1 MKFNPENNMLP
12 LKMKIHY
19 YNYAPTG
26 IMKIVPINSLNY
38 LTLVDNEK
46 TVCLSKNRS
55 LNPDIS
61 NLQDAA
67 PRFPAPSLAEIIHN
81 TQSGIYG
88 SAEVNSNQI
97 W

>member
-1 MKFNPENNMLP
+1 MLP

-26 IMKIVPINSLNY
+26 IMKIVPINFLSY
-38 LTLVDNEK
+38 LTLVDNK
-46 TVCLSKNRS
+46 NTVRLSKNRL
-55 LNPDIS
+55 LNSDIS

-88 SAEVNSNQI
+88 SAEVSSNQI

>member
-1 MKFNPENNMLP
+1 MLN
-12 LKMKIHY
+12 LKMKVQY

-26 IMKIVPINSLNY
+26 IIKIVPINFLGY
-38 LTLVDNEK
+38 LILVDNK
-46 TVCLSKNRS
+46 NTVRLSKNRL

-67 PRFPAPSLAEIIHN
+67 PRFPAPSLAEIIQN
-81 TQSGIYG
+81 TQAGIYG
-88 SAEVNSNQI
+88 STEVNSKQI

>member
-1 MKFNPENNMLP
+1 MVLLNMKTR
-12 LKMKIHY
+12 Y

-26 IMKIVPINSLNY
+26 IMKKVPVNFLSY
-38 LTLVDNEK
+38 MTLVDNK
-46 TVCLSKNRS
+46 NTVRLSKNRL

-88 SAEVNSNQI
+88 SAEVSSNQI

>member
-1 MKFNPENNMLP
+1 MEDKMLL
-12 LKMKIHY
+12 LKMKIQY
-19 YNYAPTG
+19 DNYAPTG
-26 IMKIVPINSLNY
+26 VMKTIQINFMNY
-38 LTLVDNEK
+38 SIFLDDEK
-46 TVCLSKNRS
+46 DFRFSKNRL

-88 SAEVNSNQI
+88 SAEVHSNQI